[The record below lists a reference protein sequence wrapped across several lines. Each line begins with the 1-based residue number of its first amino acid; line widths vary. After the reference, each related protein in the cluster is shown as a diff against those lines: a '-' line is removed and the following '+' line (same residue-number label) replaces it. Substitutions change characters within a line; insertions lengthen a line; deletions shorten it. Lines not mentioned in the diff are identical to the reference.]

1 MEGGEAV
8 LVGRAEERAALVQ
21 VLDAVRAGLSG
32 VVVLRGEAGIG
43 KTALL
48 AEAVAAADDLAVV
61 QVVGIES
68 EMALGYAALHQVL
81 HRFAS
86 GIDELPGPQ
95 ARALRA
101 VFGTVDDTTPDR
113 FLIGL
118 AALSLLS
125 NAAMDRGVVVVVDD
139 AQWLDEE
146 SAHVLGFVAPRRLY
160 ADRVGLLIAQR
171 DTDDVQVA
179 FDGLPMVTV
188 EALSDERALTSS
200 CA

>member
-1 MEGGEAV
+1 M
-8 LVGRAEERAALVQ
+8 Q
-21 VLDAVRAGLSG
+21 VLDGVRAGLSG

-43 KTALL
+43 KSALL

-101 VFGTVDDTTPDR
+101 VFGTVDDTTPNR
-113 FLIGL
+113 
-118 AALSLLS
+118 S
-125 NAAMDRGVVVVVDD
+125 
-139 AQWLDEE
+139 
-146 SAHVLGFVAPRRLY
+146 
-160 ADRVGLLIAQR
+160 
-171 DTDDVQVA
+171 
-179 FDGLPMVTV
+179 
-188 EALSDERALTSS
+188 
-200 CA
+200 